1 MNILLTGSSGF
12 IATNLYNAFH
22 KDLYLFGLD
31 ITTKGEFPPNNVF
44 SWEKLKQLPP
54 VNTIIHLAGKA
65 HDTRNRSKEPLIFLF
80 GVGGINTL
88 HS

>member
-1 MNILLTGSSGF
+1 MHLL
-12 IATNLYNAFH
+12 
-22 KDLYLFGLD
+22 
-31 ITTKGEFPPNNVF
+31 ITTKGMFPTSKVY
-44 SWEKLKQLPP
+44 SWNQLDQLPP
-54 VNTIIHLAGKA
+54 TNTIIHLAGKA

>member
-22 KDLYLFGLD
+22 KDYNLLGLD
-31 ITTKGEFPPNNVF
+31 ITTKGMFPANKVY
-44 SWEKLKQLPP
+44 SWNQLDQLPP
-54 VNTIIHLAGKA
+54 TNTIIHLTGKA

-80 GVGGINTL
+80 GVGDINTL